1 MKKYIYSHR
10 GNSNKTEFLV
20 FSDFPPKLMEIQF
33 VHLDLYFTDWFPPAS
48 NINQYFFYY
57 LLVLV
62 IWDQMQTGQLVLGG
76 PILQTLMH
84 MCSCTEISSPTG

>member
-10 GNSNKTEFLV
+10 GDSNKTEFLV

-48 NINQYFFYY
+48 NINQYFFY
-57 LLVLV
+57 
-62 IWDQMQTGQLVLGG
+62 W
-76 PILQTLMH
+76 
-84 MCSCTEISSPTG
+84 